1 MKLRKVLLAFVLTC
15 VSTASFA
22 DSRGYTLGKWMEI
35 YNSVLTNVVRS
46 YVDSLPVEK
55 MFRDGIDSMLK
66 NLDPYTVFVP
76 ESEQENFEMMISN
89 TYGGLGAI
97 IYKPTP
103 EGNVVINEP
112 YANSPA
118 ARAGLRCGDEVIA
131 IDGVSVKGLVAGDC
145 SSKMKGKAGTEV
157 SLLVKKVHTGDT
169 VTFNIVRER
178 IHLPDVEYYGMLDA
192 TTGYISQTGFTEGVS
207 DAIASAVKE
216 MKAAGMKRLV
226 LDLRGNGGGL
236 MDEAVKIVGLFVP
249 KGTVVVSAKGLD
261 GERAYKTYSDPIDTQ
276 IPLMVLVDSGSASA
290 SEIVSGA
297 IQDLDRGV
305 IMGTRTYGKGLVQ
318 RVLPVAHDCQ
328 VKVTIAKYYT
338 PSGRCVQAKDYA
350 HRREDGSVG
359 NIPDSLIH
367 EFKTLNKGRIVKD
380 GGGITPDVVIEPR
393 EHNRVTIAT
402 VLGGIPDNYA
412 MEFVRNHESIAPVDE
427 FHLSDAEYEA
437 FVQWASAQKFDIRSE
452 AQTYYDLL
460 VEQLKKDKMYDEA
473 ASVLEQLE
481 KVVKMEKSDALMRS
495 KDAILPYVE
504 EEIVVR
510 YYFQAAGVKIR
521 LRYDDQLKEA
531 LAKWPDFKF

>member
-1 MKLRKVLLAFVLTC
+1 
-15 VSTASFA
+15 
-22 DSRGYTLGKWMEI
+22 
-35 YNSVLTNVVRS
+35 
-46 YVDSLPVEK
+46 
-55 MFRDGIDSMLK
+55 
-66 NLDPYTVFVP
+66 
-76 ESEQENFEMMISN
+76 MMISN

-157 SLLVKKVHTGDT
+157 SLLVKKVHSGDT
-169 VTFNIVRER
+169 VTLNIVRER

-192 TTGYISQTGFTEGVS
+192 STGYISQTGFTEGVS

-531 LAKWPDFKF
+531 LTKWPDFKF